1 MKRIIALSI
10 TLFCTVAFPSLA
22 CELAPSAT
30 CRNDA
35 DCYPG
40 LCAKSHNKLFS
51 GVCVDVDRLVRQ
63 RSATK
68 LLARKQ
74 LSEGFDLKQIVKDKR
89 DADTRTNLDLE
100 KARLENERLMLE
112 NEQLKRSTT
121 TQSVSLSRDQFT
133 KIMENEFK
141 TKVEGIGNISTSM
154 ANLLERVENEDK
166 QESRESLLKIYRKL
180 QAEYQKQSA
189 ANLIQMVKRTQELQ
203 NTPSQ

>member
-1 MKRIIALSI
+1 MK
-10 TLFCTVAFPSLA
+10 
-22 CELAPSAT
+22 
-30 CRNDA
+30 
-35 DCYPG
+35 
-40 LCAKSHNKLFS
+40 
-51 GVCVDVDRLVRQ
+51 
-63 RSATK
+63 
-68 LLARKQ
+68 
-74 LSEGFDLKQIVKDKR
+74 
-89 DADTRTNLDLE
+89 
-100 KARLENERLMLE
+100 NERLMLE

>member
-74 LSEGFDLKQIVKDKR
+74 LSEGFNIKQRRKDRR
-89 DADTRTNLDLE
+89 DADTLTNLDLE
-100 KARLENERLMLE
+100 RARLENERLMLE
-112 NEQLKRSTT
+112 NEQLKRSTIS
-121 TQSVSLSRDQFT
+121 QPASLNREQFT

-141 TKVEGIGNISTSM
+141 TKVEGIDNISTSM
-154 ANLLERVENEDK
+154 ASLLEQVENEDK
-166 QESRESLLKIYRKL
+166 QESRESLLKIYKKL
-180 QAEYQKQSA
+180 QAEHQKQSA
-189 ANLIQMVKRTQELQ
+189 ANLIQMVKRMQELQ